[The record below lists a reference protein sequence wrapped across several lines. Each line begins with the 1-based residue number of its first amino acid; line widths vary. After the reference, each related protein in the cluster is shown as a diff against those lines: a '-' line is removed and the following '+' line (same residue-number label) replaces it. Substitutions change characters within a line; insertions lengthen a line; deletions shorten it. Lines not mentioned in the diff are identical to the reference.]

1 MRNLIIKVV
10 VIGFLMFGAFGCNS
24 EHKVTLSQVP
34 APARA
39 TIEKLTTGGK
49 IKMIEK
55 ETSNGKTI
63 YDIEATVN
71 GKNVEYDIADNGK
84 VLTFEESVPYNSLP
98 EAVKQAAEK
107 YFGSAESL
115 SASKEIE
122 GNQTYYEVEG
132 KKGGKEISLKLDQ
145 TGKILEEEK

>member
-1 MRNLIIKVV
+1 MRNLIIAVF
-10 VIGFLMFGAFGCNS
+10 VIGFLMFGVFGCNS
-24 EHKVTLSQVP
+24 EHKIKLSQVS
-34 APARA
+34 APART
-39 TIEKLTTGGK
+39 TIEKLTAGGK

-71 GKNVEYDIADNGK
+71 GKNVEYDIADNGE
-84 VLTFEESVPYNSLP
+84 VLTSEESVPYDSLP
-98 EAVKQAAEK
+98 EAVRQAAEK
-107 YFGSAESL
+107 YFGSTENM

-132 KKGGKEISLKLDQ
+132 KKSGKEISLKLDH

>member
-1 MRNLIIKVV
+1 
-10 VIGFLMFGAFGCNS
+10 MFGVFGCNS
-24 EHKVTLSQVP
+24 EHKIKLSQVS
-34 APARA
+34 APART
-39 TIEKLTTGGK
+39 TIEKLTAGGK

-71 GKNVEYDIADNGK
+71 GKNVEYDIADNGE
-84 VLTFEESVPYNSLP
+84 VLTSEESVPYDSLP
-98 EAVKQAAEK
+98 EAVRQAAEK
-107 YFGSAESL
+107 YFGSTENM

-132 KKGGKEISLKLDQ
+132 KKSGKEISLKLDQ

>member
-1 MRNLIIKVV
+1 MRNLIIAVV
-10 VIGFLMFGAFGCNS
+10 VIGFLMFNAFGCNS
-24 EHKVTLSQVP
+24 GHKVKLSQVS

-39 TIEKLTTGGK
+39 TIEELTTGGK

-71 GKNVEYDIADNGK
+71 GKDVEYDIADNGE
-84 VLTFEESVPYNSLP
+84 VLTSEESVPYDSLP
-98 EAVKQAAEK
+98 EAVRQAAEK
-107 YFGSAESL
+107 YFGSTENM

-132 KKGGKEISLKLDQ
+132 KKSGKEISLKLDQ